1 MMDAVTF
8 RIVMN
13 ETIFLL
19 DKRVVFDS

>member
-19 DKRVVFDS
+19 DKRVV

>member
-13 ETIFLL
+13 ESIFLL
-19 DKRVVFDS
+19 DKRV

>member
-13 ETIFLL
+13 ESIFLL
-19 DKRVVFDS
+19 DKRVV

>member
-13 ETIFLL
+13 ESIFLL
-19 DKRVVFDS
+19 DKRVVF